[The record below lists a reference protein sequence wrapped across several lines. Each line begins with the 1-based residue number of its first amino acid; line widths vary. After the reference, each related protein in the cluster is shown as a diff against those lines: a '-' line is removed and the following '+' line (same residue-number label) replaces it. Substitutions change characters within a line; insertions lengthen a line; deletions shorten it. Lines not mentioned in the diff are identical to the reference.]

1 MLFELLGVK
10 NEDITLFFVL
20 TITILLKLS
29 SSNLLGEFNV
39 GARYLVLFIWLSIVT
54 MFRYTF
60 VLTLDVLLQ

>member
-10 NEDITLFFVL
+10 NEDITLFLVL